1 MVSKESRKEVRVKKH
16 MRIRNRFS
24 GTAERPRLA
33 VFRSN
38 NHMYAQI
45 IDDTVGNTLVSAST
59 LEKEIKAELTKTNN
73 VDAAAYL
80 GTVIAKRAMEK
91 GIKEVVFDRGG
102 FIYQGKVAALAEAAR
117 EAGLEFQERKEEYT
131 MKHTII
137 DASQLELNDKVVT
150 IKRVTKTVKGGRNM
164 RFTALVV
171 VGDGN
176 GHVGAGL
183 GKAVEIPEAIR
194 KGKEDAVKHIVE
206 INLDENNSITHDFIG
221 KYGSANVLLQKAPEG
236 TGIIAGGPARVV
248 CELAGIKNI
257 RTKSLGSNNKQNV
270 VLATISGLSQIKAPE
285 EVAKNRGKSVE
296 EVLA

>member
-1 MVSKESRKEVRVKKH
+1 
-16 MRIRNRFS
+16 
-24 GTAERPRLA
+24 
-33 VFRSN
+33 
-38 NHMYAQI
+38 
-45 IDDTVGNTLVSAST
+45 
-59 LEKEIKAELTKTNN
+59 
-73 VDAAAYL
+73 
-80 GTVIAKRAMEK
+80 
-91 GIKEVVFDRGG
+91 
-102 FIYQGKVAALAEAAR
+102 
-117 EAGLEFQERKEEYT
+117 

-221 KYGSANVLLQKAPEG
+221 KYGSANVLLKKAPEG

-270 VLATISGLSQIKAPE
+270 VLATIEGLKALKTPE

-296 EVLA
+296 DVVC